1 MTRAGSEVEE
11 VGRIVA
17 QAAIEGTVVGRV
29 AHPRG
34 RFGRPVKVF
43 VARCVESFVGRH
55 AQEYDL

>member
-1 MTRAGSEVEE
+1 MEE